1 MEKTLNYEDDPF
13 ASLDV
18 EEDVMGEFERWSW
31 NEGKIPWKLWH
42 GGWKLVDIDFEILV
56 TSTSSDAD
64 IIAEESG
71 HVDINNEKESDAEEQ
86 PTDCISGPAF
96 KYVMNATLVLKSTT
110 CFQTLEQIWRRLSRT
125 QIWTA
130 YLIRFF
136 PNFVKYFNKKKRKK
150 ELVVNLSNS
159 NFNLSLPPL
168 EIRIRAT
175 FLNSSLFLMRT

>member
-96 KYVMNATLVLKSTT
+96 KYVMNAITVL
-110 CFQTLEQIWRRLSRT
+110 EE
-125 QIWTA
+125 
-130 YLIRFF
+130 Y
-136 PNFVKYFNKKKRKK
+136 
-150 ELVVNLSNS
+150 NLFS
-159 NFNLSLPPL
+159 NFGADLMKTLKDVNRAFDLNCLSDKIFSKLC
-168 EIRIRAT
+168 
-175 FLNSSLFLMRT
+175 